1 VLTKGTVTT
10 VTTVASAREAPV
22 GLSRALVVLLVAII
36 VCTFKLRQKKATT
49 IVKAIPTTTINNP
62 VAQASATSGVEMKD
76 AI

>member
-1 VLTKGTVTT
+1 VGVT
-10 VTTVASAREAPV
+10 AF
-22 GLSRALVVLLVAII
+22 VLLVAII

-62 VAQASATSGVEMKD
+62 IAQSSATSGVEMKD